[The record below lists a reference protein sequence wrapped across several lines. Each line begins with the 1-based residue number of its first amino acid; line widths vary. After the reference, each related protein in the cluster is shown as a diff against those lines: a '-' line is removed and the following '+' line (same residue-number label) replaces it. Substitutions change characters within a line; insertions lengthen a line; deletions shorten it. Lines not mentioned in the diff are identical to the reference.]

1 MARSWQISLFMGI
14 VTLILG
20 IIVAVHPTGS
30 LNVIAVLLGIL
41 LVISGIFDLIRVFD
55 SAEPHRIW
63 IGIAGLLFIVAGVIL
78 IRHLDLTRALIGL
91 FIGITWIV
99 QGVAALIAGIGGGS
113 REGRGWWIAFGVISI
128 IAGIV
133 VTATPLSSLNVLA
146 ILFGIWF
153 IVMGIVEI
161 IGAFIFRHALRTE
174 ARRPSDHRRPGP
186 TPRGRRGPG
195 AVAEPVHEVG
205 RVSVRWQRM
214 GSCHCRTG

>member
-41 LVISGIFDLIRVFD
+41 LIISGIFDLIRVFD

-91 FIGITWIV
+91 FIGIDLLLIGWSWVMLGLRLRNLQSTWTATE
-99 QGVAALIAGIGGGS
+99 Q
-113 REGRGWWIAFGVISI
+113 R
-128 IAGIV
+128 
-133 VTATPLSSLNVLA
+133 VTAPPA
-146 ILFGIWF
+146 D
-153 IVMGIVEI
+153 
-161 IGAFIFRHALRTE
+161 A
-174 ARRPSDHRRPGP
+174 D
-186 TPRGRRGPG
+186 
-195 AVAEPVHEVG
+195 
-205 RVSVRWQRM
+205 
-214 GSCHCRTG
+214 